1 MKINKLDLAKTI
13 SDFMF
18 LGVEYPEEK
27 AKVLFELKHSLT
39 AHGFEKYIQYYFKRF
54 YKVNIKLNGNT
65 YQFDQGIDLVSY
77 SDCWKIAIV
86 IQCKKY
92 SVKDITELHLT
103 SYIGSLM
110 RQKNK
115 LSKDTKIYY
124 ITTSKFTHK
133 AKEYGETMK
142 IKCVDFYDIY
152 KLQKI
157 YNIKSFQEDIIK
169 EEWAH
174 KASKCFETQQLQ
186 INYDD
191 NFIITDTPSNK
202 EVFDLLKQVR
212 KDFAYASQLQL
223 WQIAKNE
230 TLELLSRKRPHNFK
244 ALKEVIKYSDKRE
257 QEKIE
262 KYGAV
267 FLERLKYLYK
277 EEEITIEEKTT
288 LFQKIFWITL

>member
-18 LGVEYPEEK
+18 LGVDNPEEK
-27 AKVLFELKHSLT
+27 AKIVFELKHSLT
-39 AHGFEKYIQYYFKRF
+39 AHWFEKYIQYYFKRF
-54 YKVNIKLNGNT
+54 YKVNIKLSGST
-65 YQFDQGIDLVSY
+65 YQFDQWIDLVSY

-92 SVKDITELHLT
+92 SVKDITELQLT

-110 RQKNK
+110 RQKEK

-133 AKEYGETMK
+133 AKEYGESMK

-152 KLQKI
+152 KLQDI
-157 YNIKSFQEDIIK
+157 YNIDKFKNDIVK
-169 EEWAH
+169 EEGRK
-174 KASKCFETQQLQ
+174 KASKCFETEQLH

-191 NFIITDTPSNK
+191 NFIITETPSNK

-244 ALKEVIKYSDKRE
+244 ALKEIVRYSDKRE
-257 QEKIE
+257 RDKIE
-262 KYGAV
+262 KYGEI
-267 FLERLKYLYK
+267 FIQRLKYLYR
-277 EEEITIEEKTT
+277 EEEISIEDKTNI
-288 LFQKIFWITL
+288 FRKIFWLKL